1 MDNNIN
7 MVTDTNKK
15 YLYDLVAMLSL
26 RDCKNANQGKRKFD
40 KYGNPIHKPYCL
52 APDTSEA
59 HEYYKKALRDDLTID
74 EVGSIKAFIN
84 LQKVYGN

>member
-1 MDNNIN
+1 MDIN
-7 MVTDTNKK
+7 VNVVTESNKK
-15 YLYDLVAMLSL
+15 YLYDLVSKLAL
-26 RDCKNANQGKRKFD
+26 RDCRSANQGKRKFD
-40 KYGNPIHKPYCL
+40 KYGNPIHRPYSL